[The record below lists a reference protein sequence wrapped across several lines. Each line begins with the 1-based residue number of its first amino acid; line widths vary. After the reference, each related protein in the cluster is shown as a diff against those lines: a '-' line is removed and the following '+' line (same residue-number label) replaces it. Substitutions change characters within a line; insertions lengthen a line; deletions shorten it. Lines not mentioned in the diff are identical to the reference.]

1 LEIRR
6 DWLVFAHHGIILV
19 VVIAAVFIA
28 KVISAVMQFT
38 MGSTGFIC
46 IHVTVIAW
54 LQVFSYEF
62 PAPFS
67 EKASVTGLVLR

>member
-1 LEIRR
+1 MDWFGGGRSHIVSRLEIRR

-38 MGSTGFIC
+38 MGST
-46 IHVTVIAW
+46 VI
-54 LQVFSYEF
+54 
-62 PAPFS
+62 
-67 EKASVTGLVLR
+67 SVVEVVDMVMMVII